1 MNHCHHITAM
11 LDDYLDQHLDDV
23 ELRLIHRHLNRC
35 ASCEA
40 IFRHAQAVHLALRE
54 WLDQLSCEESART
67 VLART
72 LGQLSDNAAPST
84 PRSHWR
90 PALLAASLAMM
101 FVVGGYLMP
110 WGAVPHT
117 DQVHA
122 VMLRTSEIR
131 PVQISL
137 ETVNP
142 IERVTLT
149 LELPAHV
156 SLAGYPAEQVL
167 VWETSLNAGINQL
180 SLPLQA
186 LSAGEGNL
194 RLTVSSPGGFHS
206 TQIIRLHSK
215 DGGSPQV
222 RASGA
227 DKGRMI

>member
-1 MNHCHHITAM
+1 MSHCHHITAM

-23 ELRLIHRHLNRC
+23 EVRLIHRHLSRC

-40 IFRHAQAVHLALRE
+40 IFRHAQAVHLALRD
-54 WLDQLSCEESART
+54 WPDQQSCEDSART
-67 VLART
+67 VLTRA
-72 LGQLSDNAAPST
+72 LDQLSDST
-84 PRSHWR
+84 AQRASGARWR

-110 WGAVPHT
+110 WGAVDHT
-117 DQVHA
+117 NQTHA
-122 VMLRTSEIR
+122 VLLRTSEIQ

-137 ETVNP
+137 ETASPV
-142 IERVTLT
+142 ERVTLT
-149 LELPAHV
+149 LELPSHV
-156 SLAGYPAEQVL
+156 SLAGYPSEQVL
-167 VWETSLNAGINQL
+167 TWETNLHAGINQL

-215 DGGSPQV
+215 DGSSPQA
-222 RASGA
+222 RTSGP
-227 DKGRMI
+227 DRGRMI